1 MLAETILF
9 LVYFPSVPKI
19 PNDVP
24 CPTRVLLSA
33 PLITLNIIPS
43 TAELHSNIPGLEF
56 ELHFT
61 PV

>member
-43 TAELHSNIPGLEF
+43 TAELPGLEF